1 MRTQSNLS
9 MNCVVGSVAEVTHRT
24 PSVRRIPMEGIGKAY
39 VEGNVQIPTMKKGER
54 AIQIHKPGSD
64 HPNMPGHDGDS
75 A

>member
-1 MRTQSNLS
+1 
-9 MNCVVGSVAEVTHRT
+9 
-24 PSVRRIPMEGIGKAY
+24 MEGIGKAY